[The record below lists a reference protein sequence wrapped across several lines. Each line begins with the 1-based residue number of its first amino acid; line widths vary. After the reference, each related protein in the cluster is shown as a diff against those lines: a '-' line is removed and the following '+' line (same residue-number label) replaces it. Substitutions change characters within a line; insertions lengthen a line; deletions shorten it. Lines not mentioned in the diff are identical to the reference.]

1 MEKDKMAIDKFNG
14 NLGNVNNFLFGKK
27 VEKEE
32 TKKAAPKE
40 NVPVG
45 QTQAAAETA
54 KTDKTN
60 LNLDANAIWGLH
72 LTAQAKKVDT
82 SDKAVEATASQFF
95 KTEPDIYALKKEA
108 GIPAEIEGIDDDIA
122 EFLSPE
128 TLSFLAKVPPEQA
141 ERISN
146 GTVNE
151 FDRMIA
157 LA

>member
-1 MEKDKMAIDKFNG
+1 MAIDKFNG

-32 TKKAAPKE
+32 TKKTAPKE

-54 KTDKTN
+54 KADKTN

-82 SDKAVEATASQFF
+82 SDKAVEARASQFF

-108 GIPAEIEGIDDDIA
+108 GIPAEIDGIDDDIA

>member
-1 MEKDKMAIDKFNG
+1 MAIDKFNG

-72 LTAQAKKVDT
+72 LQHR
-82 SDKAVEATASQFF
+82 
-95 KTEPDIYALKKEA
+95 LKR
-108 GIPAEIEGIDDDIA
+108 
-122 EFLSPE
+122 L
-128 TLSFLAKVPPEQA
+128 TLPTKQ
-141 ERISN
+141 
-146 GTVNE
+146 
-151 FDRMIA
+151 
-157 LA
+157 

>member
-1 MEKDKMAIDKFNG
+1 MAIDKFNG

-27 VEKEE
+27 IEKEE
-32 TKKAAPKE
+32 TKKTAPKE

-54 KTDKTN
+54 KVDKTN

-82 SDKAVEATASQFF
+82 SDKAVEARASQFF

>member
-27 VEKEE
+27 IEKEE
-32 TKKAAPKE
+32 TKKTAPKE

-54 KTDKTN
+54 KVDKTN

-82 SDKAVEATASQFF
+82 SDKAVEARASQFF